1 MSSRNTRSSTKRR
14 DKRDKTKREKF
25 AAKKRQKVDA
35 KRREEEHSKD
45 MHATYG
51 TTPVRGVVED
61 WDDQSRIRN
70 TVISDESIS
79 SLEEVSK
86 RESRFREAK
95 SHMTLMSRNPC
106 YNSIIDK
113 NPRRKI
119 DCSSDE
125 LRGFAYSNGLPTYGT
140 KEELVDRIRFYLN
153 KKIASGDRASGRP
166 YSFRRSPCHAYSTMV
181 PNSLETIKSKRQ
193 IIRSQFRGITNDN
206 WKVKINS
213 FFLERLYTLYDRHFF
228 DNKLKKMISERGH
241 RVIMSWDTHIKTGLD
256 TLASVIPNR
265 CGVCENGRFC
275 DKLGSKCHEI
285 YLRFKPIKFVHLLE
299 SGGSLPSST
308 AGEPAFTDVLMAIME
323 TFEHEL
329 VHVIMTAFCPKE
341 EYRDNQGS
349 WKGICNASTAHPRLF
364 MTILNNIFGHTRF
377 RHVASEST
385 EPWNQPIELVR
396 EEDEKT
402 ELDVYKARAEYSS
415 QLIKKGKGRTRVDA
429 IKSGLLE
436 RMKLGLG
443 TFRGQ
448 DLSNSALTTPWK
460 EMTSL
465 YTPGIDKDSKAS
477 VDLHRSIA
485 DQGHMNTQYRVG
497 RFYYDGQGVEK
508 DFETAARYFKM
519 AAEQGHKMAHHYLGL
534 LYYAGTGVAQDY
546 KQAAFYFTSAV
557 QSGIVEA
564 RNYLGLLYYAG
575 TGVAQDYKQAAL
587 YFRMAAVDRSLKGIY
602 LLAKCYYFGEGVIL
616 DLDIATRYFKNAA
629 DRGHSEARSKMDQL
643 IKYNELKAGKSDV
656 EVDYL
661 TGKLFL
667 DERVKLGLSYL
678 ESAADKGHVVAQIT
692 IAQMYLDGKRVDRN
706 LEKAKRY
713 FKMAAD
719 RGNGEGQYKYHDL
732 VLYSKEGKVAFSPV
746 DKHRLGMLYKYIG
759 NFDKAIK
766 HLKSAAE
773 GKYLNAE
780 YDLGMLYSYLGTGK
794 GGEEWLDID
803 TAQESKK
810 WLKSAADQNHVY
822 AQYHWGWLLILDDK
836 MEEGLPYVVK
846 AADLGHTE
854 AQYRLWTLFSKH
866 ADLDQQNIALQY
878 LKKAA
883 DLGHTEA
890 QYRLWTLFSKHADLD
905 QQNIALQYLKKA
917 ADQNHREA
925 QYRMWMEFFKHTDRD
940 KQNMALQYLKKAA
953 DGGHMDAQ
961 YKMWMVFSKFRDIGK
976 RKIAIQYL
984 RMAADGGHTEAQ
996 YEMWMVFSRRRDPPG
1011 QLALKYLRMAAD
1023 GGHTEAQYRLWT
1035 LFSKHTDLDQQNI
1048 ALQYLKKAADQNHRE
1063 AQYRM
1068 WMVFSKHTDL
1078 VQQNIALQYLKK
1090 AADGG
1095 HNSARNIL
1103 TRSSQAVSSS

>member
-1 MSSRNTRSSTKRR
+1 
-14 DKRDKTKREKF
+14 
-25 AAKKRQKVDA
+25 
-35 KRREEEHSKD
+35 

-153 KKIASGDRASGRP
+153 KKIASDDRASGRP
-166 YSFRRSPCHAYSTMV
+166 YSFRRSPCYDYSTMV
-181 PNSLETIKSKRQ
+181 PNTSETIKSKRQ

-448 DLSNSALTTPWK
+448 DLSNSAFTTPWK

-519 AAEQGHKMAHHYLGL
+519 AAEQGHMDAQYKVGI
-534 LYYAGTGVAQDY
+534 LYYD
-546 KQAAFYFTSAV
+546 
-557 QSGIVEA
+557 
-564 RNYLGLLYYAG
+564 
-575 TGVAQDYKQAAL
+575 
-587 YFRMAAVDRSLKGIY
+587 
-602 LLAKCYYFGEGVIL
+602 GEGFEQ
-616 DLDIATRYFKNAA
+616 DFETAT
-629 DRGHSEARSKMDQL
+629 
-643 IKYNELKAGKSDV
+643 
-656 EVDYL
+656 
-661 TGKLFL
+661 
-667 DERVKLGLSYL
+667 
-678 ESAADKGHVVAQIT
+678 
-692 IAQMYLDGKRVDRN
+692 
-706 LEKAKRY
+706 RY

-719 RGNGEGQYKYHDL
+719 QGHGAAQIHMGDHYYDKSKGKKAARYYKMAVDSGFTGVSDILGLMYYLGELDVVQNLNEAEYFFKLSAETDNRYRYVPDRSDILRELRIYFKSISGKSITEVQYLKGQLFNKTGYVEIAIEKYKL
-732 VLYSKEGKVAFSPV
+732 
-746 DKHRLGMLYKYIG
+746 
-759 NFDKAIK
+759 
-766 HLKSAAE
+766 AAE
-773 GKYLNAE
+773 GGYAMAHKQ
-780 YDLGMLYSYLGTGK
+780 LGMIYYFGAYSV
-794 GGEEWLDID
+794 
-803 TAQESKK
+803 
-810 WLKSAADQNHVY
+810 DQNLEKATEYFKVAAGSGDLESLRKY
-822 AQYHWGWLLILDDK
+822 NSLLL
-836 MEEGLPYVVK
+836 L
-846 AADLGHTE
+846 
-854 AQYRLWTLFSKH
+854 
-866 ADLDQQNIALQY
+866 
-878 LKKAA
+878 
-883 DLGHTEA
+883 
-890 QYRLWTLFSKHADLD
+890 
-905 QQNIALQYLKKA
+905 
-917 ADQNHREA
+917 
-925 QYRMWMEFFKHTDRD
+925 
-940 KQNMALQYLKKAA
+940 
-953 DGGHMDAQ
+953 
-961 YKMWMVFSKFRDIGK
+961 YKMANGEINFSANEHYMLGILFRDIDDINASTK
-976 RKIAIQYL
+976 HFKLAKEKII
-984 RMAADGGHTEAQ
+984 
-996 YEMWMVFSRRRDPPG
+996 
-1011 QLALKYLRMAAD
+1011 
-1023 GGHTEAQYRLWT
+1023 
-1035 LFSKHTDLDQQNI
+1035 
-1048 ALQYLKKAADQNHRE
+1048 
-1063 AQYRM
+1063 
-1068 WMVFSKHTDL
+1068 
-1078 VQQNIALQYLKK
+1078 
-1090 AADGG
+1090 
-1095 HNSARNIL
+1095 
-1103 TRSSQAVSSS
+1103 